1 MPAVM
6 NGFAYTSYK
15 HQSDQEL
22 LSQLSNAI
30 LVLKLQAQGRLGQ
43 YHVESQ
49 AVKQQCETLAGFL
62 DDLIA
67 SSVGGATNLAF
78 AGLADRFVK
87 VNPADVQDRVAEL
100 RRLRQRLGGRQGIR
114 DNDFRTLD
122 SLQTLL
128 EAEAAEDV
136 RSLYGL

>member
-1 MPAVM
+1 MPVVM

-22 LSQLSNAI
+22 LSRLSNAI

-43 YHVESQ
+43 YHLQSQ
-49 AVKQQCETLAGFL
+49 EAEQQRETLVEFL

-67 SSVGGATNLAF
+67 GTVGGATKLAF
-78 AGLADRFVK
+78 AGLADRVVK

-100 RRLRQRLGGRQGIR
+100 RRLRQRLAGSEDIR
-114 DNDFRTLD
+114 DNDFRIVD
-122 SLQTLL
+122 SLQALL

-136 RSLYGL
+136 RSLYRL